1 VDRSTIYRVVRRWV
15 EEGPKGLEDK
25 KRGRP
30 KGVRK
35 VDLRAMDTVR
45 RLQENPELGAFR
57 MQAAL
62 EQAGIHLSVRTVG
75 RILKTNRDL
84 YESDKPKRSPL
95 RSARC
100 RSRRAPDTRSGHR
113 MCATSTTPC
122 RKRATSTSKYD
133 PRELLQGNPRECANA
148 HPGHERLPLRALRG
162 HRERYGSPKRL
173 VSDGGG
179 IFRSRQATAVYGA
192 LGIEREEIER
202 RQPWQSFIET
212 TFNIQRRMAD
222 FYFAKAESWEE
233 LVAQHDR
240 WLESYNTQ
248 SHWAHQGRED
258 GRRSPSE
265 VLGWVTTGVRY
276 HPHDS

>member
-1 VDRSTIYRVVRRWV
+1 MDRSTIYRVVRRWV
-15 EEGPKGLEDK
+15 EEGPEGLEDK

-35 VDLRAMDTVR
+35 VDLRAMDAVR

-62 EQAGIHLSVRTVG
+62 EQAGIHLSASEPLAGSSKPTATSTSW
-75 RILKTNRDL
+75 TNR
-84 YESDKPKRSPL
+84 RGVRI

-100 RSRRAPDTRSGHR
+100 RSRRAPDTKSGHR

-162 HRERYGSPKRL
+162 HRTLRIAEETRQRRRRHLPLPSGHRRLRGSRH
-173 VSDGGG
+173 
-179 IFRSRQATAVYGA
+179 R
-192 LGIEREEIER
+192 ER
-202 RQPWQSFIET
+202 RDRAPPT
-212 TFNIQRRMAD
+212 L
-222 FYFAKAESWEE
+222 AK
-233 LVAQHDR
+233 LHRDHV
-240 WLESYNTQ
+240 
-248 SHWAHQGRED
+248 
-258 GRRSPSE
+258 
-265 VLGWVTTGVRY
+265 
-276 HPHDS
+276 